1 LIATLLR
8 LGAEP
13 VPLPTIRIEPTADTA
28 RLDLAIEEARRGA
41 FDWCVFTSA
50 NAVEIFANRL
60 HALDVDPSQLAAMR
74 VAAVG
79 RMTAAAVADAGLTL
93 TLIPESA
100 TADALAATLRQEMRA
115 GARILYPRSAM
126 GRDVLLNEL
135 RAAGCDVLAIDV
147 YRTLSEPNVDQR
159 VLDRVRRGE
168 VDVITFASPS
178 SVQYF
183 IALLGSDC
191 VGLNRIPVVCAGPT
205 TAQAAQEAGFSVT
218 AVSESPDATAM
229 SKAIAGF
236 WPDAGGEKP
245 LDEVE
250 TVRAGRSAR

>member
-1 LIATLLR
+1 
-8 LGAEP
+8 
-13 VPLPTIRIEPTADTA
+13 
-28 RLDLAIEEARRGA
+28 LDLAIEEARRGA
-41 FDWCVFTSA
+41 VDWCVFTST
-50 NAVEIFANRL
+50 NAVEVFANRL
-60 HALDVDPSQLAAMR
+60 DALDVDPSQLAAMR

-100 TADALAATLRQEMRA
+100 TADALAAALRQGMRA

-135 RAAGCDVLAIDV
+135 RAAGCDVLVIDV
-147 YRTLSEPNVDQR
+147 YRTLSEPNIDQR
-159 VLDRVRRGE
+159 VVDRVRRGE

-178 SVQYF
+178 SVQHF

-191 VGLNRIPVVCAGPT
+191 VDLNGIPVVCAGPT
-205 TAQAAQEAGFSVT
+205 TAQAAREAGLSVT

-229 SKAIAGF
+229 SRAIASF
-236 WPDAGGEKP
+236 WSDAGGEKP